1 MKLSEELSI
10 KVNNLMKKLFLTAIF
25 LFTLLLT
32 PSATFAQGMMGNWTS
47 SPSSV
52 TSDDHTAGEEIEGK
66 EIWDKLQAKQL
77 ECKDLTNDNYAVLG
91 EYFMGQSIGNTQRHA
106 LMNQMM
112 TNMMGEEGEEQMHIA
127 MGKRLSGCEP
137 NAQVPSNGVGFMPMM
152 WMMGGGGNS
161 MMGTGWGNMM
171 GGWNG
176 FGLLGWIPM
185 LLFWILLILGV
196 VALFRY
202 LGGSTRSNDKEKSSL
217 DILKERYAKGEIGK
231 KEFEQMKKDLT

>member
-1 MKLSEELSI
+1 MKR
-10 KVNNLMKKLFLTAIF
+10 
-25 LFTLLLT
+25 TLLITITLFILLLM
-32 PSATFAQGMMGNWTS
+32 PSTAFAQGMMGNWGS
-47 SPSSV
+47 LPSSAI
-52 TSDDHTAGEEIEGK
+52 SDDHTAREEAEGK
-66 EIWDKLQAKQL
+66 EVWEKLQAKQL
-77 ECKDLTNDNYAVLG
+77 ECKNLTDEQYGSLG

-137 NAQVPSNGVGFMPMM
+137 NTQVPSSGAGFMPMM
-152 WMMGGGGNS
+152 WMMGSTGSPQVGGGGNS

-176 FGLLGWIPM
+176 FGILGWIPM
-185 LLFWILLILGV
+185 FLFWILLILGI

-202 LGGSTRSNDKEKSSL
+202 LGGSTRSSDKERSPL
-217 DILKERYAKGEIGK
+217 DILKERYAKGEIDK
-231 KEFEQMKKDLT
+231 KEFEQMKKDLS